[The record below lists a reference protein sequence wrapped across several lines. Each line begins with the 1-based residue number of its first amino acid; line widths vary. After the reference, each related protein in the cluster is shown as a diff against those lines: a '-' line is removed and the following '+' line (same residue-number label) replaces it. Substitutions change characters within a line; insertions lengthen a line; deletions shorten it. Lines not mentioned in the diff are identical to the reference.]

1 MTYSTVDGADT
12 AIWSPERSGKAT
24 SRVRYPGF
32 PAEASSS
39 TTVLPGHCVL
49 FQMQVGD
56 VVSLTCG
63 DGLQQYSLTALSA
76 ENQFSIRALGLDDV
90 SLGPVSLDDFYSAEL
105 VQRMR
110 ARGLAMESLTAAP
123 IQAQEQ
129 PWLLKAT
136 APVLLI
142 LIAPGSV
149 DAQIAGTQNGEIRVQ
164 LASEHST
171 DENLPEPLGQIRD
184 EFRVDR
190 ATARSYELKEGE
202 IVQIIDVQGQQCS
215 DFMAMNAAELDQGRE
230 RYIDSAV
237 TRTMARGAYPAP
249 GLFDKFFDQ
258 DMKPLLAVVQ
268 DTIGR
273 HDTFA
278 LACTARGYE
287 ERGFPGHINC
297 SDNISDAYEPFSIRR
312 RRAWPAINFFF
323 NSWIHPDDNRIQ
335 VDEAWSRPGDY
346 VAMRAL
352 RDVVCVSTACPDDVD
367 PINGWNPTDIHVRIY
382 KPDAPVRRA
391 IAYRATPDADP
402 VMTKESAFHPRT
414 SVLTQQFSVAR
425 DVWAPSQFDA
435 TGAVE
440 EYWNCR
446 NAATIQD
453 MSSLRKLD
461 VTGPD
466 AERLMQKVLTRDVSK
481 VAVNR
486 GFYALICDDRG
497 SVVDDG
503 TLFRLAPDVFR
514 WCCGSDESAL
524 HLKEVAEAHG
534 LRVWVRDLSEVL
546 ANVAIQGPKSRE
558 ILSNLVFTQPTQP
571 RLDAIKWFGFC
582 IGRLHDR
589 EGASIMVARSGY
601 TGELGYEIFCHA
613 NDALSV
619 WDAVIEAGAP
629 HGLKPMGGDA
639 LELMRVEAGLMA
651 AGAEFGPDVDPDESG
666 LGFAVDLK
674 KADFIGKAAIER
686 NRVAPRRKLV
696 GLLLDGEEAP
706 IHGDGV
712 FVDRRQVGVITSAV
726 RSPELGSV
734 VAMARVAVENATVG
748 EQLEVGKLDQHS
760 KRLPA
765 SVTGVPFI
773 DPTRLK
779 ARA

>member
-1 MTYSTVDGADT
+1 M
-12 AIWSPERSGKAT
+12 
-24 SRVRYPGF
+24 
-32 PAEASSS
+32 
-39 TTVLPGHCVL
+39 
-49 FQMQVGD
+49 
-56 VVSLTCG
+56 
-63 DGLQQYSLTALSA
+63 
-76 ENQFSIRALGLDDV
+76 
-90 SLGPVSLDDFYSAEL
+90 PVSAS
-105 VQRMR
+105 
-110 ARGLAMESLTAAP
+110 
-123 IQAQEQ
+123 QE
-129 PWLLKAT
+129 PWILKAT
-136 APVLLI
+136 ADLLLLAI
-142 LIAPGSV
+142 VQG
-149 DAQIAGTQNGEIRVQ
+149 DAAEQIAGTQRGGLGIAIDSPHAPED
-164 LASEHST
+164 S
-171 DENLPEPLGQIRD
+171 LPQPLGEIRD

-215 DFMAMNAAELDQGRE
+215 DFMAMNAAELEAGRE

-258 DMKPLLAVVQ
+258 DMRPLLAVVQ

-297 SDNISDAYEPFSIRR
+297 SDNISDAYEPFSIQR

-414 SVLTQQFSVAR
+414 SALTQQFSVAR
-425 DVWAPSQFDA
+425 DVWAPAQFDA

-461 VTGPD
+461 ITGPD

-524 HLKEVAEAHG
+524 HLREVAEEHG
-534 LRVWVRDLSEVL
+534 WRVWVRDLSDVL

-558 ILSNLVFTQPTQP
+558 ILSNIIFTQPTQP
-571 RLDAIKWFGFC
+571 RFDAIKWFGFC

-589 EGASIMVARSGY
+589 EGVPFMVARSGY
-601 TGELGYEIFCHA
+601 TGELGYEIFCNA
-613 NDALSV
+613 GDALKV
-619 WDAVIEAGAP
+619 WDAVI
-629 HGLKPMGGDA
+629 
-639 LELMRVEAGLMA
+639 A
-651 AGAEFGPDVDPDESG
+651 AGEP
-666 LGFAVDLK
+666 
-674 KADFIGKAAIER
+674 
-686 NRVAPRRKLV
+686 
-696 GLLLDGEEAP
+696 
-706 IHGDGV
+706 
-712 FVDRRQVGVITSAV
+712 
-726 RSPELGSV
+726 
-734 VAMARVAVENATVG
+734 
-748 EQLEVGKLDQHS
+748 
-760 KRLPA
+760 
-765 SVTGVPFI
+765 
-773 DPTRLK
+773 
-779 ARA
+779 